1 MRHVDAREHFLSVI
15 TCAQYPTEEART
27 TITVMGVERHEA
39 KDNSRE
45 ESIKNKEKTLQ
56 GCEVLEMVDAKGACV
71 RASILVD

>member
-1 MRHVDAREHFLSVI
+1 MRHVDAREHFLSVV
-15 TCAQYPTEEART
+15 TCAQYPTDGAPT

-39 KDNSRE
+39 KEESRV

-56 GCEVLEMVDAKGACV
+56 DYRVLKMPADGACV